1 MTDPHALW
9 RITARAEAVA
19 DARAAEAQVE
29 LKALAEHMRRSI
41 GQHVRYRKIYHNAA

>member
-19 DARAAEAQVE
+19 DARAAEVQAA

-41 GQHVRYRKIYHNAA
+41 GQNVRHRRQK